1 MTPIKSKTENLIVK
15 YISKSATAKDLD
27 ELILWVDNADNLKT
41 FKAYVKDHYA
51 INFSMMNI
59 NNRSDKDRIL
69 QEIKKEKKRLY
80 QNRFK
85 SLYKY
90 AAAILL
96 FIGVGYFIQKQF
108 FTKNSEII
116 ISEEKITLQLENGNI
131 EILNEDGSS
140 QVVDVNGNIIG
151 RQEGAQLTYANE
163 TETEDNTLKYNT
175 LSVPY
180 GKRFD
185 VTLSDGTHV
194 HLNAGT
200 TFKYPIKFIKG
211 LSRKVFL
218 ITGEAYFDVTKD
230 ENHPFIANTDNINIR
245 VLGTKFNISSYK
257 EESQI
262 NTVLVEGSVSI
273 LKDGETYNAS
283 SSTVLPIEHM
293 ATWNKKGEKLVIT
306 ETEVEDHIAW
316 IEGRLI
322 LNEVPFN
329 TIMKKLERQ
338 YDVTFVNNN
347 KVLESRVF
355 TARFDIEDINQVMT
369 SLSEAANFIYRINNN
384 NQIII
389 NP

>member
-1 MTPIKSKTENLIVK
+1 MTPIKSKIENLIVK
-15 YISKSATAKDLD
+15 YINKSATAKDLD
-27 ELILWVDNADNLKT
+27 ELILWVDNIDNLQT

-51 INFSMMNI
+51 INFSIMNI
-59 NNRSDKDRIL
+59 DNRSDKDKIL

-96 FIGVGYFIQKQF
+96 FISIGYFIQQHF
-108 FTKNSEII
+108 STKNNEII

-131 EILNEDGSS
+131 EIINEDGSS
-140 QVVDVNGNIIG
+140 QVVDVNGNVIG
-151 RQEGAQLTYANE
+151 SQEGAQLTYTDSSDVE
-163 TETEDNTLKYNT
+163 TLVYNT
-175 LSVPY
+175 LHIPY

-185 VTLSDGTHV
+185 VTLSDGTHI

-200 TFKYPIKFIKG
+200 ILKYPIKFLKG
-211 LSRKVFL
+211 LKREIFL
-218 ITGEAYFDVTKD
+218 ITGEAYFDVAKD
-230 ENHPFIANTDNINIR
+230 INHPFIANIEDLDIR

-257 EESQI
+257 EENQI
-262 NTVLVEGSVSI
+262 KTVLVEGSVSI
-273 LKDGETYNAS
+273 LKDKETYNVS
-283 SSTVLPIEHM
+283 SSTVLPKEHM
-293 ATWNKKGEKLVIT
+293 ATWNKKSEKLVIT

-316 IEGRLI
+316 IDGRLI

-329 TIMKKLERQ
+329 KILKKLERQ
-338 YDVTFVNNN
+338 YDVVFVNNN
-347 KVLESRVF
+347 KAIENRVF

-369 SLSEAANFIYRINNN
+369 SLSEAAGFIYRINNN
-384 NQIII
+384 LIII